1 MPVSNSSSSFL
12 TSTVAPSLPRHQPRS
27 SLTSLYDLL
36 ADFDDT
42 QLEYLIQE
50 MNSTTV
56 QNIAVKQA
64 ISAIETENPSYFL
77 SSARAN
83 MQVPTMQRQ
92 VSMTR
97 SQRVRLSLQTMFRAP
112 SVRHQQQPQ
121 PREVH
126 INNSTDDDVLSTP
139 TGRRKSP
146 AYKRISRP
154 HFDLPPGITIAD
166 LLSMLEAEFLTAPL
180 SPSCMSN
187 ASSSFSSS
195 PSPTTSASSGRI
207 RRYPSTID
215 MALEAERSASG
226 VEGIGLGMFEPRP
239 LTPATPRSFQMQ
251 NIPMPVTPTPISP
264 LVLSSTSI
272 STPDCRLRGDTPPP
286 PPVVLEGIF
295 EVLEPRKD
303 YH

>member
-1 MPVSNSSSSFL
+1 MSTETTSYI
-12 TSTVAPSLPRHQPRS
+12 TSTPLPVLPQHHPRT

-50 MNSTTV
+50 MNNTTS
-56 QNIAVKQA
+56 QNIAVGQA
-64 ISAIETENPSYFL
+64 ISAIETEDPSSSL
-77 SSARAN
+77 STARAN

-92 VSMTR
+92 ISLTR
-97 SQRVRLSLQTMFRAP
+97 SQRVRLSLQTMFRNP
-112 SVRHQQQPQ
+112 SVRQH
-121 PREVH
+121 RE
-126 INNSTDDDVLSTP
+126 ISSDNLDDNFLTTP

-154 HFDLPPGITIAD
+154 NFNLPPGVTVAD
-166 LLSMLEAEFLTAPL
+166 LLNLLEAEFLTTPL

-195 PSPTTSASSGRI
+195 PSPTASSSSGRI

-226 VEGIGLGMFEPRP
+226 VEGIGLGMLEPRP
-239 LTPATPRSFQMQ
+239 MTPATPRS
-251 NIPMPVTPTPISP
+251 IKATPI
-264 LVLSSTSI
+264 
-272 STPDCRLRGDTPPP
+272 TPIPATPIFDRKLRGDTPPP

-295 EVLEPRKD
+295 EVLEHR
-303 YH
+303 